1 MAYKFSKGK
10 RGFGDINFEDDSDT
24 GIDFEADTVKIETG
38 GTERLIVTNS
48 DITMS
53 GDIIVDQKIIH
64 NGDNDTYINF
74 LDDKVVLKAGNL
86 ALVTAEK
93 NNSAPHEVIIN
104 DGSNNVDFVVKG
116 NGSRGGNPG
125 MRFDASTNKLGI
137 NGVGTP
143 EESLHVDGN
152 IKVFGEDVR
161 IKIDGDTDSHPGLE
175 LYENGTRKW
184 IVFNDYTN
192 DNLSFKTNSNIRVSI
207 EQAGNVGIGTTSPDE
222 KLHIAG
228 NLKVVGDAPEVTV
241 RRDNN
246 ADNSTIQ
253 FQGSGGVVGA
263 YVKFL
268 ADETGAGGTN
278 NDLAIG
284 TGASVAERMRIRGD
298 GNIGIGTTSP
308 SSVLSVA
315 GSLSLPISAKTSDYT
330 ATGSDYTILINAS
343 SNNVTITLPAVSGI
357 AGRIYVIKRADG
369 SGNNAVVASNG
380 SETIDN
386 STANVILS
394 AGQCITLQTDGIG
407 WHKIAEYIQP

>member
-125 MRFDASTNKLGI
+125 MKFDASTNKLGI

-143 EESLHVDGN
+143 DESLHVDGN
-152 IKVFGEDVR
+152 IKVVGDDVR
-161 IKIDGDTDSHPGLE
+161 IKIDGDADSHPGLE

-184 IVFNDYTN
+184 IVYNDYTN
-192 DNLSFKTNSNIRVSI
+192 DNLTFKTNSNTRMSI
-207 EQAGNVGIGTTSPDE
+207 EQDGNVGIGTTSPAAS
-222 KLHIAG
+222 LHVDGSYAG
-228 NLKVVGDAPEVTV
+228 K
-241 RRDNN
+241 
-246 ADNSTIQ
+246 
-253 FQGSGGVVGA
+253 
-263 YVKFL
+263 
-268 ADETGAGGTN
+268 
-278 NDLAIG
+278 
-284 TGASVAERMRIRGD
+284 ASVI
-298 GNIGIGTTSP
+298 
-308 SSVLSVA
+308 SSYPHAAS
-315 GSLSLPISAKTSDYT
+315 STDYIIL
-330 ATGSDYTILINAS
+330 ATGTAS
-343 SNNVTITLPAVSGI
+343 PVRKVTLPAISGQQ
-357 AGRIYVIKRADG
+357 GRIIIVKDA
-369 SGNNAVVASNG
+369 SGNAGSNGLEVDADG
-380 SETIDN
+380 SETIDGSADKLIN
-386 STANVILS
+386 SNYGFLVLVCGASEWHVI
-394 AGQCITLQTDGIG
+394 GQ
-407 WHKIAEYIQP
+407 